1 VSPGQTGGFMGEP
14 LKAVGSN
21 LGPPKGG
28 WLFEQV
34 QLIQSAIFS
43 LLTPDVISNDLF
55 VAPHGRCEI
64 STGPKILARE
74 IPRSP
79 TKGPGNMN
87 GTFTLDVSYDLSY
100 RIFGRDRDI
109 HMNVVRT

>member
-1 VSPGQTGGFMGEP
+1 MGEP

-34 QLIQSAIFS
+34 QLIHSAIFS

-55 VAPHGRCEI
+55 VAPHGRCKI

-109 HMNVVRT
+109 HMNVIRT